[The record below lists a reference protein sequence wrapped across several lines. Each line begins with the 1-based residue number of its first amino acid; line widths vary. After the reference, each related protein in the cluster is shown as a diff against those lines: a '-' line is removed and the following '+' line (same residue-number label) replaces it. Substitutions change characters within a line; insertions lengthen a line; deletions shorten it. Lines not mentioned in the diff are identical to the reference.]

1 MFDEPDLTSDLGP
14 AQCTYYK
21 KLKSHVTGWSPAP
34 DIILIEANTSADL
47 LPAAYERHS
56 SSFVLKGF
64 YVRVV
69 VNSYYYVATAV
80 ASLSPPLSLDY
91 MPALVIEDE
100 FIEMYSG
107 VSALDALEQLYEE
120 IEKMIR
126 GESAGKMN

>member
-21 KLKSHVTGWSPAP
+21 KLKSHVTGWSPAL
-34 DIILIEANTSADL
+34 DIILIETNTSADL
-47 LPAAYERHS
+47 LPAAYKRHS

-64 YVRVV
+64 YVRVIV
-69 VNSYYYVATAV
+69 HSYYYVATAI
-80 ASLSPPLSLDY
+80 ASLSPPLSLGY
-91 MPALVIEDE
+91 TPGLIIEDE
-100 FIEMYSG
+100 FTEMYSG

>member
-21 KLKSHVTGWSPAP
+21 KLKSHVTGQYPVL
-34 DIILIEANTSADL
+34 DIILPAANTSAEL

-91 MPALVIEDE
+91 MPGIVIEDE
-100 FIEMYSG
+100 FTEMYSG